1 MVSFLKSFNET
12 LELFVSTSYF
22 NEFFVSS
29 IISGVLQILFALNK
43 DTFSSP
49 DEGIDTQY
57 VIYFLGILFFTGYA
71 IFNILMFVIVYL

>member
-1 MVSFLKSFNET
+1 MLSFIRSFNET
-12 LELFVSTSYF
+12 LKLFVSTSYF
-22 NEFFVSS
+22 EEYFVSS

-49 DEGIDTQY
+49 DEGIDIQY

-71 IFNILMFVIVYL
+71 IFNILMFVVVYL